1 MANMLL
7 YDFIQNKEYTLKN
20 FVDDYVE
27 SALDDSE
34 GIIFHEYDDEF
45 LKATYWQRK
54 KRKEYKYNIHK
65 KEFEEVEEE
74 IVNIAEFGIQVQERK
89 MFIFGNKQMAQRIIT
104 LIGIT
109 SKNAYS
115 ITEYAVDIEKLVER
129 ICQNDSIELLKM
141 KLIDITL
148 DKGLLVNCDVNLL
161 RQDNPTD
168 IARKYVSNIVVI
180 SFRFEMINTNITVYK
195 TGKISLSKISDD
207 DKEEIIQRIIRIAC

>member
-74 IVNIAEFGIQVQERK
+74 IVNVAEFGIQVQERK
-89 MFIFGNKQMAQRIIT
+89 MLIFGNKQMAQRIIT

-161 RQDNPTD
+161 KQDNPTD

>member
-1 MANMLL
+1 MPNMFL
-7 YDFIQNKEYTLKN
+7 YNFVQNKEHTLKK
-20 FVDDYVE
+20 FVDDYGE
-27 SALDDSE
+27 STLDDLQ
-34 GIIFHEYDDEF
+34 GIIFHEYNDEF

-54 KRKEYKYNIHK
+54 KRKEYKYSIEK

-74 IVNIAEFGIQVQERK
+74 IVNVAEFWIQMQERK
-89 MFIFGNKQMAQRIIT
+89 MLIFGNKQMAQRIIT

-115 ITEYAVDIEKLVER
+115 ITEYAVDIEKLVNR

-141 KLIDITL
+141 KLNDITL
-148 DKGLLVNCDVNLL
+148 DKGLLVNCNVNLL
-161 RQDNPTD
+161 NQDNPTN
-168 IARKYVSNIVVI
+168 IMCKYVSNIVVI

-195 TGKISLSKISDD
+195 TGKIFLSKILDD

>member
-1 MANMLL
+1 MIL
-7 YDFIQNKEYTLKN
+7 YDFVQNKEYTLKK
-20 FVDDYVE
+20 FVDDYGD
-27 SALDDSE
+27 SALDDSQ

-54 KRKEYKYNIHK
+54 KRKEYKYNIEK
-65 KEFEEVEEE
+65 KEFEEIEEE
-74 IVNIAEFGIQVQERK
+74 IVNVAEFGIQVRERK
-89 MFIFGNKQMAQRIIT
+89 MLVFGNKQMAQRIIT

-109 SKNAYS
+109 SQNAYS
-115 ITEYAVDIEKLVER
+115 ITEYVVDIEKLVDR

-148 DKGLLVNCDVNLL
+148 DKGLLVNCNVNLL
-161 RQDNPTD
+161 NQDNPSD
-168 IARKYVSNIVVI
+168 IARKYVSNIIVI
-180 SFRFEMINTNITVYK
+180 SFRFEKINTNITVYK

>member
-1 MANMLL
+1 MSNMLL
-7 YDFIQNKEYTLKN
+7 YDFVQNKEYTLKK
-20 FVDDYVE
+20 FVDDYGE
-27 SALDDSE
+27 STLDDSQ

-54 KRKEYKYNIHK
+54 KRKEYKYNIEK

-74 IVNIAEFGIQVQERK
+74 IINVAEFGIQMQERK
-89 MFIFGNKQMAQRIIT
+89 MLIFGNKQMAQRIIT

-115 ITEYAVDIEKLVER
+115 ITEYVVDIEKLVDR

-148 DKGLLVNCDVNLL
+148 DKGLLVNCNVNLL
-161 RQDNPTD
+161 NQDNPTD

-180 SFRFEMINTNITVYK
+180 SFRFEKINTNITVYK

>member
-7 YDFIQNKEYTLKN
+7 YDFAQNREYTLKR
-20 FVDDYVE
+20 FVDDYGE
-27 SALDDSE
+27 SALDDSQ
-34 GIIFHEYDDEF
+34 GIIIHEYDDDF
-45 LKATYWQRK
+45 LKATYWLRK
-54 KRKEYKYNIHK
+54 KRKEYKYNIEK

-74 IVNIAEFGIQVQERK
+74 FVDVAEFGIQVQERK
-89 MFIFGNKQMAQRIIT
+89 MLVFGNKQMAQRIIT

-115 ITEYAVDIEKLVER
+115 ITEYDVDIEKLVER
-129 ICQNDSIELLKM
+129 ICKNDSIELLKM
-141 KLIDITL
+141 KLIDITI
-148 DKGLLVNCDVNLL
+148 DKGLLVNCNVNLL
-161 RQDNPTD
+161 NQDNPTD

-180 SFRFEMINTNITVYK
+180 SFRFEMSNTNITVYK